1 MKKGVLSFH
10 QDWTDLINR
19 LSLIDYYSTI
29 YQDLTVILRTE
40 AKPIYEFYL
49 RDKPHINKVYRN
61 NICGGSKI
69 DLNEFNENE
78 YDYLLHDKF
87 DCNRIDQ
94 YKNAFS
100 SIPIPIPEHYNKL
113 VYTCYDIDYI
123 TKVDYFR
130 FTRDYK
136 LEVQIYDEFINK
148 YGSDYILYH
157 DNMLGDSDMSFERKE
172 KEVYVN
178 LNGINNN
185 PFAMIKVLIH
195 AKEIHL
201 VDSFWASFCYS
212 IDAKYNLLQNIKIYL
227 YPFIKKGRWGGI
239 LKDKSYELKLEP
251 VLLPNW
257 IIKR

>member
-19 LSLIDYYSTI
+19 LPLIDYYSTI

-49 RDKPHINKVYRN
+49 RDKPHINKLYRN

-69 DLNEFNENE
+69 DLSEFNKNE

-94 YKNAFS
+94 YKNEFS

-113 VYTCYDIDYI
+113 VYACYNIDYN
-123 TKVDYFR
+123 T
-130 FTRDYK
+130 
-136 LEVQIYDEFINK
+136 N
-148 YGSDYILYH
+148 
-157 DNMLGDSDMSFERKE
+157 NMLGDSDMSFERKE

-185 PFAMIKVLIH
+185 PFAMVKVLMH

-212 IDAKYNLLQNIKIYL
+212 VDAKYSLLQNIKVYL
-227 YPFIKKGRWGGI
+227 YPFIKEGRWGGL
-239 LKDKSYELKLEP
+239 LKDISYKLKLEP
-251 VLLPNW
+251 MQLPNW